1 MQIITLSF
9 VKYFPLR
16 VVIKNNNERKENLK
30 KRKIAS
36 NSNNFCR
43 SPLLARVLT
52 FYRVLK
58 AVRFLKFENLL
69 IS

>member
-1 MQIITLSF
+1 MGEKKTL
-9 VKYFPLR
+9 K
-16 VVIKNNNERKENLK
+16 K

-58 AVRFLKFENLL
+58 AVRF
-69 IS
+69 

>member
-1 MQIITLSF
+1 MQIITLSL
-9 VKYFPLR
+9 VKYFQLG
-16 VVIKNNNERKENLK
+16 VVIKNNSERKGILK

-52 FYRVLK
+52 LNHVLK
-58 AVRFLKFENLL
+58 AVRF
-69 IS
+69 